1 MSLHVKPLRFVF
13 FSFALLFARSLPAM
27 QDGLTLYTPY
37 TKIEVAP
44 GESIDYSVDI
54 VNKSGAVRHAD
65 LSVKGLPENWTYQL
79 KSGSFKIGEISVLPG
94 ERKNASLK
102 VDVPLKVDKG
112 VYKFY
117 LASAGGGALPLTVI
131 VSEQGTLNTEL
142 SSSQPNMQGSSGST
156 FTFNATLKNRTG
168 DDQVYGLRADAP
180 RGWNVVFKV
189 AGKAVSSVPVEAGGN
204 KELMIDVDA
213 PSEVPAGTYKIPVST
228 STHLTS
234 SSMELEVVITGS
246 YKLELT
252 TPTGLL
258 STKAVAGSEK
268 KIELLVKNTGSTPLS
283 GIELSGA
290 APVSWELTFEPKKI
304 SLIEPGKSETVT
316 ALLKADRKALAGD
329 YVVNIDAKA
338 ADTSSRATFRISVE
352 ASFFS
357 GFLGVVI
364 ILAALGSVYYLFRKY
379 GRR

>member
-1 MSLHVKPLRFVF
+1 
-13 FSFALLFARSLPAM
+13 M

-37 TKIEVAP
+37 TRIEVAP

-54 VNKSGAVRHAD
+54 INKAGGVRHAD
-65 LSVKGLPENWTYQL
+65 LTVKGLPEGWTYEL
-79 KSGSFKIGEISVLPG
+79 KSGSFKVGQVSVLPG

-112 VYKFY
+112 VYRFQ
-117 LASAGGGALPLTVI
+117 LASGGGSVLPLTVV
-131 VSEQGTLNTEL
+131 VSEQGTLTTGL
-142 SSSQPNMQGSSGST
+142 TASQPNMQGNSGST
-156 FTFNATLKNRTG
+156 FTFNAMLKNRTG
-168 DDQVYGLRADAP
+168 DDQVYALRSEAP

-189 AGKAVSSVPVEAGGN
+189 GGKAVSSVPVEAGGN
-204 KELMIDVDA
+204 KDLMIEVDA
-213 PSEVPAGTYKIPVST
+213 PAEVPAGAYKIPVAT

-234 SSMELEVVITGS
+234 SSLELEVVITGS

-283 GIELSGA
+283 GVELSGA
-290 APVSWELTFEPKKI
+290 APVNWELTFEPKKV
-304 SLIEPGKSETVT
+304 SLIEPGKSETVM
-316 ALLKADRKALAGD
+316 ASLKADRRALAGD
-329 YVVNIDAKA
+329 YVVNIDART
-338 ADTSSRATFRISVE
+338 ADTTSRATFRVSVE

-357 GFLGVVI
+357 GFLGVLI